1 MTDPS
6 SFTAGFEPGRE
17 PWLARLGNLRNVV
30 RQHLVATQLDAA
42 RRDLL
47 ADRADR
53 PLTVLDVGAG
63 QGTQALR
70 LAREGHRVT
79 AVDVAEEMLAPF
91 RLALE
96 SEPPAVRRAVTLLVG
111 DVRDLAETTELTTY
125 DLVLCHGVLMYLD
138 DPGPA
143 LAGLAAATAPD
154 GVLSL
159 VARNREAMA
168 LRHAMRRQWAKA
180 LAAFDATGYVNE
192 LGVAA
197 RADTVGELTR
207 LLAGH
212 GLTVERWYGV
222 RVLSDGVPL
231 DEPVPPAD
239 ELATLL
245 AAEERAGRT
254 DPYRGVGPLVH
265 LLAAR
270 RRLGFSV
277 AGQAQLITEP

>member
-1 MTDPS
+1 MTDSPS
-6 SFTAGFEPGRE
+6 PNDSTAGFEPGRE
-17 PWLARLGNLRNVV
+17 LWLARLGNLRNVV

-47 ADRADR
+47 TDRADR
-53 PLTVLDVGAG
+53 PLSVLDVGAG

-79 AVDVAEEMLAPF
+79 AVVLAAAMLAPF
-91 RLALE
+91 RAALE
-96 SEPPAVRRAVTLLVG
+96 AEPPEVRRQVTRQVG
-111 DVRDLAETTELTTY
+111 DVRDLPGEPTGSGRTTY

-143 LAGLAAATAPD
+143 LAGLAAATAP
-154 GVLSL
+154 GGLLSL

-180 LAAFDATGYVNE
+180 LEAFDATGYVNE

-197 RADTVGELTR
+197 RADTVDDLTR
-207 LLAGH
+207 RLAGH
-212 GLTVERWYGV
+212 GLAVERWHGV

-231 DEPVPPAD
+231 DEPVPPPD
-239 ELATLL
+239 ELAALL

-265 LLAAR
+265 LLAR
-270 RRLGFSV
+270 R
-277 AGQAQLITEP
+277 A